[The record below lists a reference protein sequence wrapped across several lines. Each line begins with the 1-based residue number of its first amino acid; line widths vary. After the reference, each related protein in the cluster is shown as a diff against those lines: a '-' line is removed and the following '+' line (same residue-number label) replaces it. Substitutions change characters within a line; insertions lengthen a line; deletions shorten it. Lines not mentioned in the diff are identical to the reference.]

1 MLIIAFIALQRSAI
15 ISIADASIGIIL
27 QTMPSLVISTVI
39 LHIIGMAIIG
49 IIMPPIIGMPGM
61 PPIGIIPPPII
72 GICCMPP
79 IGIIPPPIIGIDC
92 MPPIGII
99 PLMGI
104 IIGIIMGMAPGFA
117 GVMPPA
123 IIGIALI
130 GVIGRSR
137 PRSSLCSPAPAGV
150 RARYV
155 PPGSGSTR
163 RTVTPAFPSA
173 RLDIALPWLASAL
186 RVSSFVRGGRR
197 LRSG

>member
-1 MLIIAFIALQRSAI
+1 MQGMPMLIIAFIALQRSAI

-79 IGIIPPPIIGIDC
+79 IGIIPPPIGIDC

-130 GVIGRSR
+130 GVIGRSGLARRCAR
-137 PRSSLCSPAPAGV
+137 PLRRAYEPDTSRQPRVQRAAP
-150 RARYV
+150 
-155 PPGSGSTR
+155 
-163 RTVTPAFPSA
+163 
-173 RLDIALPWLASAL
+173 
-186 RVSSFVRGGRR
+186 
-197 LRSG
+197 